1 MVSLGILL
9 IVLGF
14 GSLLLPVFDI
24 QFTLMSFMDEYQP
37 WAGIVIGVIGLGLV
51 GWSRSQRGEPAP
63 PPAA

>member
-24 QFTLMSFMDEYQP
+24 QFTLMSFIDDFQP
-37 WAGIVIGVIGLGLV
+37 WAGIVIGLIGLGLV
-51 GWSRSQRGEPAP
+51 GWSMSQRGELAP